1 MPLKS
6 YGVLRGSAVDRRLGS
21 GDNPHFQVHVVD
33 DDDHW
38 RLAVNVE
45 SQLSPSELEFVVVDP
60 FHHPVVD
67 ELRAL
72 ARGFHVLESKPGGA
86 ALDFIRG
93 NLFDPR
99 DLKPLP
105 FDVPGPDNDLN
116 EKVDHYVQRAMGDP
130 DASLFAFGE
139 RWGPEPQRDKIFGF
153 TPGGGVHD
161 IHMNQGN
168 SGSFTRDDGVWQDGA
183 LILNYPAHDEWVG
196 IFMKFQSQTWHTDDA
211 TGHQIG
217 VPASGPPSDP
227 GTGGSPFEP
236 GGQPT
241 VPNPD
246 GAVRIVA
253 ALVNA
258 VVTPEAEFVT
268 LLNTTPD
275 AIDLTGWTLLDRDK
289 NRMPLSGSLPGGETL
304 RIQLAPPAM
313 LPNKGGIVT
322 LLNPD
327 GLRVDG
333 VSYTRDQARNP
344 GWTLKF

>member
-1 MPLKS
+1 
-6 YGVLRGSAVDRRLGS
+6 
-21 GDNPHFQVHVVD
+21 
-33 DDDHW
+33 
-38 RLAVNVE
+38 
-45 SQLSPSELEFVVVDP
+45 
-60 FHHPVVD
+60 
-67 ELRAL
+67 
-72 ARGFHVLESKPGGA
+72 
-86 ALDFIRG
+86 
-93 NLFDPR
+93 
-99 DLKPLP
+99 
-105 FDVPGPDNDLN
+105 
-116 EKVDHYVQRAMGDP
+116 
-130 DASLFAFGE
+130 
-139 RWGPEPQRDKIFGF
+139 
-153 TPGGGVHD
+153 
-161 IHMNQGN
+161 
-168 SGSFTRDDGVWQDGA
+168 
-183 LILNYPAHDEWVG
+183 
-196 IFMKFQSQTWHTDDA
+196 
-211 TGHQIG
+211 
-217 VPASGPPSDP
+217 
-227 GTGGSPFEP
+227 
-236 GGQPT
+236 

-268 LLNTTPD
+268 LLNTMPD